1 MNIVTTAPHSILC
14 MPNFRVADL
23 NREDITAAAR
33 TFHSPR
39 HMPKWTVVVE
49 GREFPARPLI
59 LHAAGAFPND
69 STNSHQA
76 VALLKAHG
84 FEVRYQGKT
93 IAQEEPP
100 STAKRSV
107 DEIVRNLQALFTG
120 PPSMLEMLEQERRL
134 EKDRS

>member
-1 MNIVTTAPHSILC
+1 
-14 MPNFRVADL
+14 MPSSRVADL
-23 NREDITAAAR
+23 SREDIASAAR

-39 HMPKWTVVVE
+39 QMPKWTVVVE

-84 FEVRYQGKT
+84 FEVRYQGRT
-93 IAQEEPP
+93 VSQEEQRAP
-100 STAKRSV
+100 KRSV
-107 DEIVRNLQALFTG
+107 DEIVKHLQSLFEG
-120 PPSMLEMLEQERRL
+120 PPSMLEMWEHEHRI